1 MYRYIVDNAITYTPD
16 DLVLF
21 RESPFAAWMERL
33 TLENP
38 DHGIPPDLDSI
49 GVNPPPPQ
57 QDDIIATLRSE
68 GRNVA
73 LVDSQDDEPDR
84 RVATLEAMR
93 VGADFIVNGQ
103 LAAGVLSG
111 AVDLL
116 MRTSGFSELGD
127 FLYIPCE
134 TRVENSLQSPFRLCF
149 AAELLANLQG
159 QLPAQM
165 LIIRDGAE
173 VVPLQTED
181 HIYYYRA
188 VEKRFLNAMN
198 IFRKHRMPDPAESA
212 HFGRWAECA
221 SEVLKQQALSASN
234 SASNQEEQQEEQQ
247 AEEAAEPVVEM
258 PQLRVA
264 SGAVAGAQYDVDVVG
279 RKEFAPSNYS
289 GNYSTPEGAGCD
301 SDTTLA
307 EQARLLTPGR
317 YGRGAPP
324 GHTPSLARI
333 GKPLYAHAA
342 QEKRDES
349 TSDTVAVATDSDEPV
364 SEEPVSAKPVAR
376 KTDAKKRVLDPA
388 ASEASTLE
396 ASTADESTSDESTSD
411 EALDNLEFIGS
422 GPHSMN
428 GLKFP
433 EMDLGEAARAAP
445 APSLRDTST
454 QDLEASFAEIR
465 SAAVQELPEREP
477 RPPVFL
483 PPEQHE
489 AAAVTRTEAKD
500 ERRAGTRA
508 DSFPGETLNTQQLE
522 AATSEPENPDSVV
535 DLDSTVPMSTVA
547 PVVQRAEEVF
557 KRLIRD
563 DPMFK
568 KAEPANPASG
578 GKTNNAP
585 AASTFSSSLQTSEE

>member
-21 RESPFAAWMERL
+21 RESPFALWMERL

-49 GVNPPPPQ
+49 GVHPHFPQ

-73 LVDSQDDEPDR
+73 LIDSQDEEPDR

-103 LAAGVLSG
+103 LAVGALAGT
-111 AVDLL
+111 VDLL
-116 MRTSGFSELGD
+116 MRTSGYSELGD

-134 TRVENSLQSPFRLCF
+134 TRVDDSLQSPFRLCF
-149 AAELLANLQG
+149 SAELLANLQG

-165 LIIRDGAE
+165 LIIRGGAE

-188 VEKRFLNAMN
+188 VEKRFLSAMN

-212 HFGRWAECA
+212 HFGRWSECA
-221 SEVLKQQALSASN
+221 GEVLKQQALSESRH
-234 SASNQEEQQEEQQ
+234 EDQQ

-264 SGAVAGAQYDVDVVG
+264 SGAGAGVQYDMDIAG
-279 RKEFAPSNYS
+279 RQEFSAASHRGYS
-289 GNYSTPEGAGCD
+289 SELGSAGSD
-301 SDTTLA
+301 SGTTLA
-307 EQARLLTPGR
+307 EQASLLTPDSFGS
-317 YGRGAPP
+317 GTPP

-333 GKPLYAHAA
+333 GKPP
-342 QEKRDES
+342 
-349 TSDTVAVATDSDEPV
+349 VVVATDSDEPV
-364 SEEPVSAKPVAR
+364 LVESAADEPAVPAVDEPTVDEPVSEEPVLEEPV
-376 KTDAKKRVLDPA
+376 
-388 ASEASTLE
+388 
-396 ASTADESTSDESTSD
+396 SDELVPD
-411 EALDNLEFIGS
+411 EALENLEFIGS
-422 GPHSMN
+422 GPNSTN
-428 GLKFP
+428 GMKFP
-433 EMDLGEAARAAP
+433 EMDLREAARAAP

-454 QDLEASFAEIR
+454 RELEASFAEIR

-477 RPPVFL
+477 RPPIFL
-483 PPEQHE
+483 PPDQEE
-489 AAAVTRTEAKD
+489 ASAEVTPG
-500 ERRAGTRA
+500 GTWDIPA
-508 DSFPGETLNTQQLE
+508 ETWDTQQLDSAESE
-522 AATSEPENPDSVV
+522 ADSSSSVV
-535 DLDSTVPMSTVA
+535 DLDSAPVSTVV

-557 KRLIRD
+557 RRLIRD

-568 KAEPANPASG
+568 KVDSANTRPDRKKSD
-578 GKTNNAP
+578 AP
-585 AASTFSSSLQTSEE
+585 AASTFSNSLQTSEE